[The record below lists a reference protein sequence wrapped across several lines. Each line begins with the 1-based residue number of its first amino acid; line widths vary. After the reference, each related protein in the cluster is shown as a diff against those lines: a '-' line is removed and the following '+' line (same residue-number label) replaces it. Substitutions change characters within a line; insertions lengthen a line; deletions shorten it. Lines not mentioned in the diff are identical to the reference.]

1 MPEKEDRG
9 LRMVASICQLC
20 HCEGCNLEGYRVQ
33 EGLLLGKESTVMI
46 ELLVVS
52 SILNEK
58 QQDSFE
64 FSNFVDLH
72 ILFEALTRVVKISS
86 I

>member
-1 MPEKEDRG
+1 M
-9 LRMVASICQLC
+9 
-20 HCEGCNLEGYRVQ
+20 Q

-72 ILFEALTRVVKISS
+72 IFV
-86 I
+86 